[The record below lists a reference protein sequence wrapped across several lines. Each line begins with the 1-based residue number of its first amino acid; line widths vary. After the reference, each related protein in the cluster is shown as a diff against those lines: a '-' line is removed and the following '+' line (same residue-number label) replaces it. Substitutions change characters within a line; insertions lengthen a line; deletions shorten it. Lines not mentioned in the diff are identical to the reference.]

1 MVHVSQS
8 NTASL
13 EGSHVEYQVSSE
25 AKRYTMRDNAFTETK
40 NGNFQYERK
49 LTAQGTASN
58 VPILKI
64 TISKDFKRLRIL
76 SLAPNGIRKINLYE
90 NDEME
95 EARELA
101 EFYLED
107 FVNEK
112 VLEHAE

>member
-1 MVHVSQS
+1 MSQS

-13 EGSHVEYQVSSE
+13 EGSSVEYRVHTD

-49 LTAQGTASN
+49 LTAQASASN

-64 TISKDFKRLRIL
+64 TVSKDFKRLRIL
-76 SLAPNGIRKINLYE
+76 SLAPNGIRKINLFE
-90 NDEME
+90 NEEMQ

-101 EFYLED
+101 EFYLEN
-107 FVNEK
+107 FVKEK
-112 VLEHAE
+112 VLEKI

>member
-1 MVHVSQS
+1 MSQS
-8 NTASL
+8 NKAGL
-13 EGSHVEYQVSSE
+13 KGSSVEYRVNSE

-49 LTAQGTASN
+49 LTAQGTATN

-64 TISKDFKRLRIL
+64 TIGKDFKRLRIL
-76 SLAPNGIRKINLYE
+76 SLAPNGIREINLYE
-90 NDEME
+90 NDEMK